1 MHIILPVV
9 SSVNGNITK
18 GANPYVHTWAS
29 KEDASYFSDLKSRY
43 NLLVM
48 GSKTYDASKEFITHT
63 PQKLR
68 VVMTRHPKKYANEAI
83 PNILEFSSQSVL
95 ELIKG
100 LGGRGFKNML
110 LTGGGE
116 INGLFLAAHVV
127 NEVWVTIEPQLFG
140 SGRPIFESPD
150 TYVNLTLQSTQQLNK
165 QGTLLIKYTVS

>member
-9 SSVNGNITK
+9 ASVNGNITK
-18 GANPYVHTWAS
+18 GTNPHVHSWAS
-29 KEDASYFSDLKSRY
+29 KEDASYFSDLKSRH

-48 GSKTYDASKEFITHT
+48 GSKTYETSKEHMEHA
-63 PQKLR
+63 PGKLR
-68 VVMTRHPKKYANEAI
+68 VIMTRSPEKYAHEAI
-83 PNILEFSSQSVL
+83 PNILEFTSQSVPELLKEL
-95 ELIKG
+95 EN
-100 LGGRGFKNML
+100 RGFKDML
-110 LTGGGE
+110 LVGGGE